1 MVWREPLASFLFLT
15 EGFLFFLLFST
26 VITQGR
32 KKPWKE
38 FQSLVLPGTYVTK
51 TRSVIASGGADLLNQ
66 FDSSR
71 TAAEA

>member
-1 MVWREPLASFLFLT
+1 M
-15 EGFLFFLLFST
+15 EGIPESRAT
-26 VITQGR
+26 
-32 KKPWKE
+32 
-38 FQSLVLPGTYVTK
+38 GTYVTK